1 MRLPIL
7 KELESIASFAFSL
20 GLIMNIVTFVLFS
33 LSVVLIYSLILMS
46 TESNK
51 YNFSLLKIMGLP
63 NKGLIFMIIT

>member
-7 KELESIASFAFSL
+7 KELETIARFAFSL